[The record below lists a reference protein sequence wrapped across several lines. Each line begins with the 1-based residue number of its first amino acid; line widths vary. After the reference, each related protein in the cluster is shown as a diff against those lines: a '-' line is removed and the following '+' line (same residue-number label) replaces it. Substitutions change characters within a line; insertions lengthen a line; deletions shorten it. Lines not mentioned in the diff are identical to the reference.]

1 MTLYH
6 CRPTAF
12 TTALDI
18 YLATSSPSLVSSPF
32 ECACV
37 GSYAA
42 SCTGGAN
49 SSSCVCGVWMR
60 ACVCIAGAPP
70 LPLPPPSLSPLRC
83 QRRPREGT
91 APSSANHSP
100 SAPHTAGATPLLLPP
115 PSRSPL

>member
-18 YLATSSPSLVSSPF
+18 YLATSSPSLVPSPF

-42 SCTGGAN
+42 SCTSGADTGTGPPAAQRIKSGLGNATVAVIEDASDWPFAQN
-49 SSSCVCGVWMR
+49 SNACFR
-60 ACVCIAGAPP
+60 AVDDF
-70 LPLPPPSLSPLRC
+70 L
-83 QRRPREGT
+83 
-91 APSSANHSP
+91 
-100 SAPHTAGATPLLLPP
+100 AT
-115 PSRSPL
+115 